1 MKNLSCVSA
10 NSCTAGIITQVTISD
25 EAFPF
30 DYDDIN
36 QFKNCLSPQTVKDNL
51 AAIADKVLDED
62 YMSIVLSKLNEVR
75 DRTGEKTPS
84 VMLDWSDSKTSILM
98 NTPCLLDCFQAYNH
112 STNPES
118 QVKLLGPISRVATV
132 TDISMWIITE
142 IDTLAALM
150 DPSDSTWD
158 PSLAR
163 AIIMKYLTV
172 NGNKLGSAEL
182 NSLGG
187 PNLCTLDI
195 SVISNI
201 SAQSI
206 K

>member
-1 MKNLSCVSA
+1 
-10 NSCTAGIITQVTISD
+10 
-25 EAFPF
+25 
-30 DYDDIN
+30 
-36 QFKNCLSPQTVKDNL
+36 
-51 AAIADKVLDED
+51 
-62 YMSIVLSKLNEVR
+62 MSIVLSKLNEVR
-75 DRTGEKTPS
+75 DRVGEKAPS

-98 NTPCLLDCFQAYNH
+98 NTPCLLDCFQAYKNH
-112 STNPES
+112 STIPES
-118 QVKLLGPISRVATV
+118 QVKLLGPTSRIATA
-132 TDISMWIITE
+132 TDISMWNITE

-150 DPSDSTWD
+150 DSSDGPWD

-163 AIIMKYLTV
+163 AIIMKYLTE
-172 NGNKLGSAEL
+172 NDDKLVSAEL

-187 PNLCTLDI
+187 LNLCTLDI